1 MKDKFKSG
9 RIKLVYWNEPNF
21 GDMLSPY
28 IVGKLSGQ
36 EIINKELYHNMKDC
50 FRNLIKKIFCF
61 KFKEISSILFWWE
74 KNLLAVGSIISTGN
88 KHSVVWG
95 SGFINE
101 KQTFKGGYVCA
112 VRGKYTNEK
121 LKKEGFSGAN
131 VYGDPALLMP
141 LLISPSEFKTTDV
154 GIIPHWSETDYFKN
168 KYGKKYKIID
178 LRTKDIKRVIEE
190 ITSCRR
196 ILSTSLHGIIVS
208 HAYGIPALWIRHNA
222 LHDSNLKF
230 YDYFSSVG
238 IKEYEGLTN
247 IDEVLSSEQSYI
259 ECFNN
264 NKEKELPNID
274 IKTIQRNLLSVAPFN
289 IKNEV
294 LAKFDL

>member
-1 MKDKFKSG
+1 M
-9 RIKLVYWNEPNF
+9 
-21 GDMLSPY
+21 
-28 IVGKLSGQ
+28 
-36 EIINKELYHNMKDC
+36 
-50 FRNLIKKIFCF
+50 
-61 KFKEISSILFWWE
+61 
-74 KNLLAVGSIISTGN
+74 
-88 KHSVVWG
+88 
-95 SGFINE
+95 
-101 KQTFKGGYVCA
+101 
-112 VRGKYTNEK
+112 
-121 LKKEGFSGAN
+121 
-131 VYGDPALLMP
+131 
-141 LLISPSEFKTTDV
+141 
-154 GIIPHWSETDYFKN
+154 SETDYFKE
-168 KYGKKYKIID
+168 KYGDLYKVID
-178 LRTKDIKRVIEE
+178 LRTRDIKRVIIE

-208 HAYGIPALWIRHNA
+208 HAYGIPALWIRHNV

-247 IDEVLSSEQSYI
+247 IDEILSSEQSYI

-289 IKNEV
+289 IESEV